1 MTYKQFVVIVVPF
14 PFTDTASSKRRP
26 AVVIS
31 ANGFNKNSK
40 HVVCAMITSAKNS
53 SWESDIP
60 MTDLDSA
67 GLTNE
72 SMIRCKFFTL
82 DQKLIN
88 RTIGSL
94 GKKDKALFSKT
105 IKNILL

>member
-14 PFTDTASSKRRP
+14 PFADTSSTKRRP

-31 ANGFNKNSK
+31 ANEFNKNSK
-40 HVVCAMITSAKNS
+40 HVVCAMITSAKHS
-53 SWESDIP
+53 SWESDVS
-60 MTDLDSA
+60 MTDLDNT
-67 GLTNE
+67 GLHNE
-72 SMIRCKFFTL
+72 SVIRCKFFTL
-82 DQKLIN
+82 DQELII
-88 RTIGSL
+88 RTIGNL